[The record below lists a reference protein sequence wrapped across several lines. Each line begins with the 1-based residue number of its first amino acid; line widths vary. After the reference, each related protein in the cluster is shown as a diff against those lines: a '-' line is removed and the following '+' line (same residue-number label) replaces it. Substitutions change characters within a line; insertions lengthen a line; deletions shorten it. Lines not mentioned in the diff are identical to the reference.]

1 MNNNEFFNTYVE
13 NVLAEVAELTKL
25 RLMMKT
31 QIDLL
36 EVANKKLIERV
47 KELEASSLDKPE
59 PEEEEDIESKF

>member
-1 MNNNEFFNTYVE
+1 MNSNEFFNTYVE
-13 NVLAEVAELTKL
+13 NILAEVVELTKL

-36 EVANKKLIERV
+36 EAANKKLIERV

-59 PEEEEDIESKF
+59 LPEEDIESKF

>member
-13 NVLAEVAELTKL
+13 NVLAEVVEMTKL

-36 EVANKKLIERV
+36 EAANKKLIERV

-59 PEEEEDIESKF
+59 SEEEEDIESKF

>member
-13 NVLAEVAELTKL
+13 NVLAEVVEMTKL

-36 EVANKKLIERV
+36 EAANKKLIERV

-59 PEEEEDIESKF
+59 SEEEDIESKF

>member
-36 EVANKKLIERV
+36 EAANKKLIERV
-47 KELEASSLDKPE
+47 KELEVSSLDKPE
-59 PEEEEDIESKF
+59 SEEEDIESKF

>member
-13 NVLAEVAELTKL
+13 NVLAEVVEMTKL

-36 EVANKKLIERV
+36 EAANKKLIERV
-47 KELEASSLDKPE
+47 KELEASSLDN
-59 PEEEEDIESKF
+59 DRVRDRR

>member
-13 NVLAEVAELTKL
+13 NVLAEVVEMTKL

-36 EVANKKLIERV
+36 EAANKKLSERV

-59 PEEEEDIESKF
+59 SEEEDIESKF

>member
-13 NVLAEVAELTKL
+13 NVLAEIVEMTKL

-36 EVANKKLIERV
+36 EAANKKLIERV

-59 PEEEEDIESKF
+59 SEEEDIESKF

>member
-1 MNNNEFFNTYVE
+1 
-13 NVLAEVAELTKL
+13 
-25 RLMMKT
+25 MMKT

-36 EVANKKLIERV
+36 EAANKKLIERV